1 MMRVIRW
8 VLRAGAILAA
18 VVFTLMLVRAFDAR
32 RQPDLEVWHTVELES
47 EYRAGRAGEVTT
59 WADYLALE
67 EELFEEL
74 GAKVIR
80 ATENSSGDLFNRY
93 NPSSPSYPDRAG
105 RNWNR
110 SFELPVDEP
119 RGVAVLV
126 HGLTDAPYSLREI
139 AEILQADGIHVISAR
154 MPGHGTVPAS
164 LLSVDWA
171 DWLEVVHLASERA
184 WEVAGA
190 DTPVFFFGYS
200 NGGALVLK
208 ATLDRLASGA
218 ELPDGL
224 VLFSPAVGITR
235 FAALASWHR
244 LLASIPY
251 FEKFRWAEIY
261 PEFDPYKYNSFP
273 KIAGHQTFDLS
284 LNVQKQMK
292 ELDEAGRL
300 DDMPPV
306 LTFQSLVDST
316 VLTASTVHD
325 LYERLPANGSELVL
339 YDVNRFESIQALMRR
354 EHRVLL
360 ESLIREGRPYALT
373 LVTNVAA
380 GTTRAAARR
389 WGPGGAPLGTDD
401 LGAAWPSGVYS
412 LSHLAFPF
420 SPQDPVYGV
429 RMNQNLSEIV
439 ALGAIQ
445 PRGERGVLR
454 VPVELFM
461 RLHYNPFFDH
471 LRGRVLEEVRRQRP
485 DGT

>member
-1 MMRVIRW
+1 MMGVIRW
-8 VLRAGAILAA
+8 VLRTGAILVA

-32 RQPDLEVWHTVELES
+32 RQPDLQVWHTLQLES
-47 EYRAGRAGEVTT
+47 EYRADRIDDVTT

-74 GAKVIR
+74 DEKVIR
-80 ATENSSGDLFNRY
+80 ATANPQADLFNRY
-93 NPSSPSYPDRAG
+93 NPDSPSFPDRAG

-110 SFELPVDEP
+110 SFELPVDDP
-119 RGVAVLV
+119 QGVAVLV

-139 AEILQADGIHVISAR
+139 AEILQADGVHVVAAR
-154 MPGHGTVPAS
+154 MPGHGTVPAG
-164 LLSVDWA
+164 LLTANWPE
-171 DWLEVVHLASERA
+171 WLEVVHLASARA
-184 WEVAGA
+184 WEIAGA
-190 DTPVFFFGYS
+190 ELPVFFFGYS

-208 ATLDRLASGA
+208 ATLDRLTSGA

-224 VLFSPAVGITR
+224 ILFSPAVGITR

-244 LLASIPY
+244 LLAAIPY

-261 PEFDPYKYNSFP
+261 PEYDPYKYNSFP

-284 LNVQKQMK
+284 LAVQKQMK

-300 DDMPPV
+300 ETMPPV

-316 VLTASTVHD
+316 VLTSSTVND
-325 LYERLPANGSELVL
+325 LYERLPDNGSELVL
-339 YDVNRFESIQALMRR
+339 YDFNRFESIQALMRR
-354 EHRVLL
+354 QHQALL
-360 ESLIREGRPYALT
+360 ESLIQEDHPFALT
-373 LVTNVAA
+373 LVTNVNANSKQV
-380 GTTRAAARR
+380 AARR
-389 WGPGGAPLGTDD
+389 WGPGGVPLGTDE

-412 LSHLAFPF
+412 LSHLAIPF
-420 SPQDPVYGV
+420 SPDDPVYGLGT
-429 RMNQNLSEIV
+429 RQNLSGIV

-461 RLHYNPFFDH
+461 RLHYNPFFNH
-471 LRGRVLEEVRRQRP
+471 LRTRVLEEVRRAGP
-485 DGT
+485 AGG

>member
-8 VLRAGAILAA
+8 VLRTGAIVVA
-18 VVFTLMLVRAFDAR
+18 VLFTLLLVRAFDAR
-32 RQPDLEVWHTVELES
+32 RQPDLQVWHTIELEA
-47 EYRAGRAGEVTT
+47 EYRADRVGDVDSWE
-59 WADYLALE
+59 DYLALE
-67 EELFEEL
+67 EALFEEL
-74 GAKVIR
+74 RERVEL
-80 ATENSSGDLFNRY
+80 ATDNTEGDLFNRY
-93 NPSSPSYPDRAG
+93 NPKSASYPDRAG
-105 RNWNR
+105 QNFNR
-110 SFELPVDEP
+110 SYELAVEDP

-139 AEILQADGIHVISAR
+139 GEALHADGIHVISAR
-154 MPGHGTVPAS
+154 MPGHGTVPAG
-164 LLSVDWA
+164 LLTAQWA
-171 DWLEVVHLASERA
+171 DWLEIVHLASQRA
-184 WEVAGA
+184 WEIAGP
-190 DTPVFFFGYS
+190 DTPVFLFGYS

-218 ELPDGL
+218 AIPDGL

-251 FEKFRWAEIY
+251 FEKFRWAEIF

-284 LNVQKQMK
+284 LAVQAQI
-292 ELDEAGRL
+292 EALEEAGQL
-300 DDMPPV
+300 AGMPPV

-339 YDVNRFESIQALMRR
+339 YDVNRYESIQALMRR

-360 ESLIREGRPYALT
+360 DSLIREDHPYALT
-373 LVTNVAA
+373 LVTNVDA
-380 GTTRAAARR
+380 GTTQVAARR
-389 WGPGGAPLGTDD
+389 WGPGGTPLGTDE
-401 LGAAWPSGVYS
+401 LGEGWPRGVYS
-412 LSHLAFPF
+412 LSHLAIPF
-420 SPQDPVYGV
+420 SPEDPVYGV
-429 RMNQNLSEIV
+429 GMHQKVSEIV

-461 RLHYNPFFDH
+461 RLHFNPFFDH
-471 LRGRVLEEVRRQRP
+471 LRERVLEEVRRGQPAGR
-485 DGT
+485 